1 MKICQLIHGD
11 LYNSNISWV
20 YYAFMKNI
28 LLNFQIFEDF
38 ICTLLLLISN
48 LILM

>member
-1 MKICQLIHGD
+1 MKIFQLRHGD
-11 LYNSNISWV
+11 LYNSNISWM

-28 LLNFQIFEDF
+28 LHNFQIFEDF

-48 LILM
+48 LIVL